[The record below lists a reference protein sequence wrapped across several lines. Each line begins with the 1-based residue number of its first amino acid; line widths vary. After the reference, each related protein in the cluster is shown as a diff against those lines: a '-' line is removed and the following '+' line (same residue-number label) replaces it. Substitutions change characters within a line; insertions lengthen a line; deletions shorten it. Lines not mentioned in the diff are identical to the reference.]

1 MRNAI
6 HDIWPNTGFRT
17 LPDKLAFR
25 ARHIPGYCVICGR
38 FTIFNIS
45 SENLR
50 EDVVCKNCGS
60 FNRQRQ
66 LSMTLLS
73 CIQGKT
79 PSFWANIRSIPKNT
93 LIWNVEANGALHKM
107 LSRHF
112 GRNLVSSEYVDSSLI
127 SGEIKDGILHV
138 NMQETGFEDNFFDFI
153 LSSDVLEHMPWPEK
167 ALKESHR
174 ILKPG
179 GSHVFTVPF
188 YGHRFTNEKR
198 AGFDGDGGRLN
209 YYLPEEYHGDPV
221 RPGEGVLVY
230 NIFAPELLCD
240 LERIGFRVRW
250 CRIYSPL
257 HGVLGNNGI
266 VIIAQKQ

>member
-6 HDIWPNTGFRT
+6 HDIWPNAVSRT
-17 LPDKLAFR
+17 LPDKLALR
-25 ARHIPGYCVICGR
+25 VRHIPGYCIICGR
-38 FTIFNIS
+38 LTIFDIS

-50 EDVVCKNCGS
+50 EDVICKNCGS

-66 LSMTLLS
+66 LSMALFS
-73 CIQGKT
+73 CIQGRAL
-79 PSFWANIRSIPKNT
+79 SFWANIRSIPKNT

-107 LSRHF
+107 LSQHF
-112 GRNLVSSEYVDSSLI
+112 GRNLVSSEYVDSSLK

-138 NMQETGFEDNFFDFI
+138 NMQETHFKENSLDVI

-167 ALKESHR
+167 ALEETLR

-179 GSHVFTVPF
+179 GFHVFTVPF

-198 AGFDGDGGRLN
+198 AGMDGEGRIDHL
-209 YYLPEEYHGDPV
+209 LSEIYHGDPV
-221 RPGEGVLVY
+221 RPSEGVLVY